1 MAFTFIPVLAD
12 SSLPEGESRRCT
24 HGGED
29 IALFKVEGCVYATQ
43 DTCTHGRASLADG
56 YLIGDEVECPLHQ
69 GMFNVRTGQPT
80 GAPCTVPLKVYPVEI
95 RDGVIHV
102 AEGTPTSQSPGR
114 TSFSPS
120 TQETP

>member
-1 MAFTFIPVLAD
+1 M
-12 SSLPEGESRRCT
+12 
-24 HGGED
+24 
-29 IALFKVEGCVYATQ
+29 FKVEGRVFATQ

-80 GAPCTVPLKVYPVEI
+80 AAPCTVPLKTYAVDV

-102 AEGTPTSQSPGR
+102 ACSTAASTPP
-114 TSFSPS
+114 
-120 TQETP
+120 